1 MVKAGKMRHLVT
13 LQRRSTTQDAMGQ
26 PTETF
31 TTIADVVCQIQST
44 IGREFLRASGEVS
57 VGSHVVHT
65 RARDDIT
72 LHAYDRILFGTRVF
86 DIEGVSDLNE
96 DKRLWRIAVT
106 ELTP

>member
-1 MVKAGKMRHLVT
+1 MVKAGKMRHLIS

-72 LHAYDRILFGTRVF
+72 HARATTSHCTPMTEFCLVRAFLTSRVYP
-86 DIEGVSDLNE
+86 I
-96 DKRLWRIAVT
+96 
-106 ELTP
+106 